1 MKVNKSASHGTLGS
15 DLKRVDA
22 HVVQSNEYEELPELT
37 EDMLS
42 RAIFKTAGQANSENP
57 HGQATQADTASPKR
71 K

>member
-1 MKVNKSASHGTLGS
+1 MNVNKPASSRNLGS

-22 HVVQSNEYEELPELT
+22 HVVQPNEYEELPELT

-42 RAIFKTAGQANSENP
+42 RAVFKTAGQANSESP
-57 HGQATQADTASPKR
+57 HSQATQTDTAFRKR